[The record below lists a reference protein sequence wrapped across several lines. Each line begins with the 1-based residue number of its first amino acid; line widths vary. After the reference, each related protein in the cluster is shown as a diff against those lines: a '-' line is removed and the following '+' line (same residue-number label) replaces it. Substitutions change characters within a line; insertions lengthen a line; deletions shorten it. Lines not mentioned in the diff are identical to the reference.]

1 MRQHQF
7 ASLCKEREWDYR
19 LMGAHFDGFNVPTK
33 RLDAWKI
40 HAEFYVDLPSDRN
53 PSLQD
58 SALGESSGA
67 GINLFIG
74 SDQVRFYREEREIA
88 VDEVPALAYS
98 EIMRDVDLFTSV
110 CAVGYDETWSDQGDR
125 GLGVLIK
132 KFDVQEFT
140 AIVSLR
146 SDLLSRVLPLT
157 RIGDRCKIVKSWLE
171 VRGQLGTYQI
181 HLGWAGVALMTDSR
195 PRWLR
200 IPQRVLSEVELDLQH
215 VPLDLDY
222 RTEQVLRKAYVLAE
236 DGKINSPELVRQLMP
251 E

>member
-1 MRQHQF
+1 
-7 ASLCKEREWDYR
+7 
-19 LMGAHFDGFNVPTK
+19 
-33 RLDAWKI
+33 
-40 HAEFYVDLPSDRN
+40 
-53 PSLQD
+53 
-58 SALGESSGA
+58 
-67 GINLFIG
+67 
-74 SDQVRFYREEREIA
+74 
-88 VDEVPALAYS
+88 
-98 EIMRDVDLFTSV
+98 
-110 CAVGYDETWSDQGDR
+110 
-125 GLGVLIK
+125 VLIK
-132 KFDVQEFT
+132 EFDIQELT
-140 AIVSLR
+140 EIVSLR
-146 SDLLSRVLPLT
+146 SDLLSRVLSLT